1 MRSLILIIVVLVVIA
16 AGGWVYW
23 KKKIEPKTDTSE
35 VSVAG
40 KFQEAKTDSQN
51 WVEVVVK
58 VKPQVCDDF
67 CENEAAFE
75 VSFTTHEGDLSF
87 DLVKASTLE
96 IEGVVLPAK
105 SWDGG
110 SGGHHLS
117 GTLTFPGLEKEPTK
131 MVLKMANIAGAD
143 RTFTWE

>member
-16 AGGWVYW
+16 AGGWLLG
-23 KKKIEPKTDTSE
+23 KSQNPKSNTPG

-40 KFQEAKTDSQN
+40 KFQEAKNDSQN
-51 WVEVVVK
+51 GVDIVVK
-58 VKPQVCDDF
+58 VKPLVCDDF